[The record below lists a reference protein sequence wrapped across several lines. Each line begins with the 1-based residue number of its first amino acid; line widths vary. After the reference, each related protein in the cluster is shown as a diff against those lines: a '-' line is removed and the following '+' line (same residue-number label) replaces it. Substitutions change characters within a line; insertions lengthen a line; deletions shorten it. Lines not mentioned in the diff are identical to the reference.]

1 MQKKETQAIANYSS
15 SITDPLSHIVPAVVP
30 QRIDTSTGPIDTVG
44 AVILFYDSP
53 IISNPFCFAPFLSIP
68 SIASTLSFKSVYDF
82 SLETGTAVVPHINDI
97 FVAGTIRASTYDDLL
112 LGVHLVN
119 STFFDALPALYAAV
133 PPSRISNVELDWQP
147 IGSLWLSA
155 SASNGVRGNPL
166 GLEEGDGTYIAWAEV
181 IEWFDNSDD
190 VFVNAWIQ
198 NITTAINDAAKAA
211 GLFDPFLY
219 MGDAAGFQDVFAGYG
234 KESLEKLREVS
245 RKWDPERV
253 WQTLLPGGFKLGA

>member
-1 MQKKETQAIANYSS
+1 MTINCAEKGNTGNSELLLLNHRSAVAYRPSGRSSTDRYLHRPHRYRRSCNPLLRLPHHFQSFLLCALPLNSQYSV
-15 SITDPLSHIVPAVVP
+15 HA
-30 QRIDTSTGPIDTVG
+30 
-44 AVILFYDSP
+44 
-53 IISNPFCFAPFLSIP
+53 
-68 SIASTLSFKSVYDF
+68 FKSVYDF

-234 KESLEKLREVS
+234 RRAWRS
-245 RKWDPERV
+245 
-253 WQTLLPGGFKLGA
+253 